1 MTSNA
6 TDSTDGRGRPRIPPA
21 HIAWDIR
28 SVACELGHPPKSRE
42 YVEHGVH
49 AIHTAR
55 DRFGSYPEAVEAAGL
70 GQPPPPDRP
79 EHPRQISDDE
89 LIEDLYVTTAALGRP
104 PSKRDIMRLGEYSAT
119 TYYRRIAESWSDV
132 LETAGLDDYDPK
144 DPPDSVQEY
153 RQFLGVPGEGRP

>member
-1 MTSNA
+1 
-6 TDSTDGRGRPRIPPA
+6 
-21 HIAWDIR
+21 
-28 SVACELGHPPKSRE
+28 VACELGHPPKSKE

-70 GQPPPPDRP
+70 EQPPPPPPDRP

-89 LIEDLYVTTAALGRP
+89 LIEDLYAATAVLGKR
-104 PSKRDIMRLGEYSAT
+104 PSKRDILRFGEHAPQ
-119 TYYRRIAESWSDV
+119 TYLKYIGESWIDV

-144 DPPDSVQEY
+144 DPPDSVREY
-153 RQFLGVPGEGRP
+153 QQLLGVSGEDRS